1 MRKRIME
8 EIYLIGA
15 QRTPFG
21 RYRGFF
27 KDQSAIDLGKI
38 ALNGL
43 IEKTGIAKDKIDSVL
58 IGNVLSA
65 GLGQN
70 VARQIALGAGL
81 PESVVATVVD
91 DVCGSSLKAL
101 RFAQGQMALGD
112 FGVAV
117 VGGAE
122 SMTNAPLVLPK
133 SEKKAENPNF
143 KDTLQVDGIG
153 DAYSQKPMGLTA
165 ENVADRY
172 HVTRKE
178 MDEFSLNSH
187 QKAAKAI
194 EGNWFKDEIIP
205 VTINGET
212 LDHDESVRPETTI
225 EALENLKPV
234 FKETGR
240 ATAGNSSPLND
251 GASML
256 LVATKE
262 KVEELNLKPIAV
274 ISNFAEIGCDPAY
287 MGYTPYF
294 AIKKLLEKTG
304 TSIDDFDLF
313 EINEAFAAQAV
324 PVARDLQIPAD
335 KLNIAGGAISLG
347 HPLGATGARLIG
359 GIVNSLKQIDKRH
372 GIVSLCIGGGQGI
385 AYEIRRLD

>member
-1 MRKRIME
+1 ME

-27 KDQSAIDLGKI
+27 KDQNAIDLGKI
-38 ALNGL
+38 ALDAL
-43 IEKTGIAKDKIDSVL
+43 IKKTGIAKNKIDSVL

-70 VARQIALGAGL
+70 VARQIALGVGL

-112 FGVAV
+112 IGVAV
-117 VGGAE
+117 VGGTE

-133 SEKKAENPNF
+133 AEKNSENPNY
-143 KDTLQVDGIG
+143 KDTLQIDGIG

-187 QKAAKAI
+187 QKATKAVND
-194 EGNWFKDEIIP
+194 NWFKDEIIP
-205 VTINGET
+205 VTLNGET
-212 LDHDESVRPETTI
+212 LSTDETIRPDSSM
-225 EALENLKPV
+225 EALANLKPV
-234 FKETGR
+234 FKENGR
-240 ATAGNSSPLND
+240 ATAGNSSPLSD

-262 KVEELNLKPIAV
+262 KVKELNLKPIAA

-287 MGYTPYF
+287 MGYAPYF
-294 AIKKLLEKTG
+294 AINKLLKKNG
-304 TSIDDFDLF
+304 TTIDEYDLF
-313 EINEAFAAQAV
+313 EINEAFAAQAI
-324 PVARDLQIPAD
+324 PVARDLNIPAN

-359 GIVNSLKQIDKRH
+359 GIVNSLKQTGGRH

-385 AYEIRRLD
+385 AYEIRRID